1 MRDGGGDCGS
11 TGDCNV
17 AGGHPASDCPPFCT
31 SDGVAHGPTTGG
43 TDSSTEGSDSSSND
57 DGGGGGGH
65 PWDVVTSVVGK
76 AGHAL
81 GKTTTVVRTYAEAI
95 LTNQDVWIGGGE
107 TVASLILIVA
117 GSAGDEAGIA
127 ACATVVGCYAGGPLI
142 LASTAGI
149 GYGAN
154 VAGGAAKTLG
164 DGLNTALNEAQD
176 SAGGSESSPDWIP
189 DGATSKIPSS
199 FGEGKPTQ
207 KGEGWRW
214 NDGKGNGIRII
225 LRSISKLTTLS

>member
-1 MRDGGGDCGS
+1 MPGAVS
-11 TGDCNV
+11 HVVIMVQEN
-17 AGGHPASDCPPFCT
+17 H
-31 SDGVAHGPTTGG
+31 TT
-43 TDSSTEGSDSSSND
+43 DNYFRSM
-57 DGGGGGGH
+57 
-65 PWDVVTSVVGK
+65 
-76 AGHAL
+76 A
-81 GKTTTVVRTYAEAI
+81 
-95 LTNQDVWIGGGE
+95 
-107 TVASLILIVA
+107 
-117 GSAGDEAGIA
+117 
-127 ACATVVGCYAGGPLI
+127 
-142 LASTAGI
+142 